1 MPESGITYL
10 LIANFIG
17 VVVIAVHIFDI
28 KKLTRNYSPLSIEE
42 ITEKIRDMI
51 DELSIDQHLK
61 SIDRHL
67 DDLRRQLTSI
77 DDGINRRKDRL
88 HISKDPLGNDTI
100 ASTLQELQIV
110 LDSTANLIENLEDEN
125 QGLAA
130 QKSKSPSSG

>member
-77 DDGINRRKDRL
+77 DDGINRIKDRL
-88 HISKDPLGNDTI
+88 HISKDPIGNDTI
-100 ASTLQELQIV
+100 ASTLQELQSV

>member
-17 VVVIAVHIFDI
+17 VVVIAVHISDI
-28 KKLTRNYSPLSIEE
+28 KRLTRNYSPLSIEE

-51 DELSIDQHLK
+51 DELSIKQHLE

-67 DDLRRQLTSI
+67 DELRRQLTSI
-77 DDGINRRKDRL
+77 DDGIDRIKDRL
-88 HISKDPLGNDTI
+88 HITKDTIDNDTI
-100 ASTLQELQIV
+100 ASTLQELQSV
-110 LDSTANLIENLEDEN
+110 LDSTASLIENLEDEN

-130 QKSKSPSSG
+130 QKFKSPSSG

>member
-17 VVVIAVHIFDI
+17 VVVIAVHISDI
-28 KKLTRNYSPLSIEE
+28 KRLTRNYSPLSIEE

-51 DELSIDQHLK
+51 DELSINQHLE

-67 DDLRRQLTSI
+67 DELRRQLTSI
-77 DDGINRRKDRL
+77 DDGIDRIKDRL
-88 HISKDPLGNDTI
+88 HITKDTIDNDTI
-100 ASTLQELQIV
+100 ASTLQELQSV
-110 LDSTANLIENLEDEN
+110 LDSTASLIENLEDEN

>member
-17 VVVIAVHIFDI
+17 VVVIAVHISDI
-28 KKLTRNYSPLSIEE
+28 KRLTRNYSPLSIEE

-51 DELSIDQHLK
+51 DELSIKQHLE

-67 DDLRRQLTSI
+67 DELRRQLTSI
-77 DDGINRRKDRL
+77 DDGIDRIKDRL
-88 HISKDPLGNDTI
+88 HITKDTIDNDTI
-100 ASTLQELQIV
+100 ASTLQELQSV
-110 LDSTANLIENLEDEN
+110 LDSTASLIENLEDEN